1 MTLRPVVVPA
11 RDVRHDEPR
20 WWCEDGEQ
28 IGDDV
33 SHFRVDELHDL
44 TPEDVRDLD
53 RAGWPFLAIV
63 LRDHAEPIRA
73 SRPNTMV
80 AIDNDVLEAIRRYA
94 RPGDTDGDIIARMVW
109 AATRPGGTVA
119 EPISPGR

>member
-1 MTLRPVVVPA
+1 MTRPPCRHEAWEESLPA
-11 RDVRHDEPR
+11 SDGLVSRRCAEPSCR
-20 WWCEDGEQ
+20 AYLG
-28 IGDDV
+28 GN
-33 SHFRVDELHDL
+33 FL
-44 TPEDVRDLD
+44 PD
-53 RAGWPFLAIV
+53 RRKQAVWPSEPTAK
-63 LRDHAEPIRA
+63 AEPIRA

-109 AATRPGGTVA
+109 AATSPGGTVA